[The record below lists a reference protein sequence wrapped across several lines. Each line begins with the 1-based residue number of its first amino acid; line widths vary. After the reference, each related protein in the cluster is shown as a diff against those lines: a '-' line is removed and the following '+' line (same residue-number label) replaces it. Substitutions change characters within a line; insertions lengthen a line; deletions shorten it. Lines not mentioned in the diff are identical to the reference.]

1 MKHINLSVVR
11 SPLQAFNCIEA
22 NKRFSEQNSAYLL
35 VLFRK
40 DVDREL
46 INQVI
51 GASDFVWDRII
62 YCDIRSNLQQFLT
75 VLSLLMKL
83 RQVNYCFIGD
93 TTHIINL
100 LINSIAVEKI
110 VKIDDGA
117 STYRDAIWI
126 ATKLFRTQNR
136 HQQPIP
142 APIRITDRL
151 LRLGPL
157 FWEKTSFFTIYDSI
171 KRNTGDLEVIH
182 NDYRFFKQQ
191 IVDLPIKKEIFF
203 IGSDIKRYVLK
214 EEDRFEFYL
223 SAVARYYQGKNWTYI
238 LHRKENE
245 NLNQRNFME
254 EMARKYNFKLRVFD
268 RIIEQEILHQGW
280 QPQEIATFFSSAID
294 SLVAIYHPVATVFK
308 LRAEDVRETSQFA
321 LNEMHRNYREL
332 NLNIVEI

>member
-1 MKHINLSVVR
+1 MKQINLSVVR

-22 NKRFSEQNSAYLL
+22 NKRFSERDSAYLL

-40 DVDREL
+40 DIDREL
-46 INQVI
+46 IDQVI
-51 GASDFVWDRII
+51 GASDFLWERVF
-62 YCDIRSNLQQFLT
+62 YCDIRSNIKQLLT
-75 VLSLLMKL
+75 VLSLMAKL
-83 RQVNYCFIGD
+83 KRVNYCFIGD
-93 TTHIINL
+93 TTHIINI
-100 LINSIAVEKI
+100 LINSITVEKV

-142 APIRITDRL
+142 ALIRITDRL

-157 FWEKTSFFTIYDSI
+157 FWEKTSFFTLYESI
-171 KRNTGDLEVIH
+171 KKNTGNLEVIH
-182 NDYRFFKQQ
+182 NDYRYFKRQ
-191 IVDLPIKKEIFF
+191 IVNLPIKTEIFF
-203 IGSDIKRYVLK
+203 IGCDIKRYVLK

-223 SAVARYYQGKNWTYI
+223 SAVARHYQGRDWTYI

-245 NLNQRNFME
+245 NVTQRNFME
-254 EMARKYNFKLRVFD
+254 EMAGKYGFKVRVFD

-280 QPQEIATFFSSAID
+280 QPKEIATFFSSALD

-308 LRAEDVRETSQFA
+308 LRAEDVKETSQFA
-321 LNEMHRNYREL
+321 LSEMHRNYREMS
-332 NLNIVEI
+332 LNIVEI